1 MKFVMFLFP
10 AVSFL
15 NIYIRSE
22 GCDDPGK
29 TFVTYA
35 CGRAYIMVNG
45 KDHSVHGRGHNVVI
59 VDAATGVV
67 GHVQY
72 KVVTILIYKITE
84 PLVRARSLV
93 DGCV

>member
-1 MKFVMFLFP
+1 MIKNSCLKLVMFLFP
-10 AVSFL
+10 VVSFL

-29 TFVTYA
+29 TFDT

-45 KDHSVHGRGHNVVI
+45 KDHSVNGRGHNVVI

-67 GHVQY
+67 GHVQFT
-72 KVVTILIYKITE
+72 VLNIAV
-84 PLVRARSLV
+84 
-93 DGCV
+93 

>member
-1 MKFVMFLFP
+1 MKLVMFLFP
-10 AVSFL
+10 VVSFL

-29 TFVTYA
+29 TFDT

-45 KDHSVHGRGHNVVI
+45 KDHSVHGRGHNVVT

-67 GHVQY
+67 GHVQFIGLKY
-72 KVVTILIYKITE
+72 SIIVNSLLLCVC
-84 PLVRARSLV
+84 LVIDQR
-93 DGCV
+93 